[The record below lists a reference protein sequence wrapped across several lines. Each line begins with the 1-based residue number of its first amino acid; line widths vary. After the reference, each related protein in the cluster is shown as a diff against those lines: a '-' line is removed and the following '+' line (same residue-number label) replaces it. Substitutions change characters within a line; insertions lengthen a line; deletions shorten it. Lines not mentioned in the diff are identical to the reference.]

1 MKRFLVILVALL
13 SVLPLSA
20 QLYNAGERLDYRVAY
35 KAKLVPNTEMATV
48 TVQTTLDTLK
58 GQPVYRVMG
67 LGKIMPEFRWFFYL
81 EDRYD
86 IFVDTLSL
94 KTVRFESDIKEGDYT
109 FRSHYDYDWDNMKV
123 R

>member
-13 SVLPLSA
+13 SVLPISA

-58 GQPVYRVMG
+58 GKPVYRVMG
-67 LGKIMPEFRWFFYL
+67 LKIMPEFRWFF
-81 EDRYD
+81 
-86 IFVDTLSL
+86 
-94 KTVRFESDIKEGDYT
+94 
-109 FRSHYDYDWDNMKV
+109 
-123 R
+123 